1 MPKILTLVHV
11 RHLLFTLLL
20 LHYAVP
26 AAGHNGSVKGAVFAK
41 DGNIPLEGATVAVA
55 NTDKGAAADVFG
67 GYTLSGLAAGTYTL
81 QVSFLG
87 YRTLAQ
93 TVEVKE
99 GETVLVT
106 SQLERGAFGLSEVTV
121 AAQQQ
126 KPLGTISAID
136 INVRPVQNS
145 QEVLRLVPGLFIGQH
160 AGGGKAEQIFL
171 RGFDIDHGTD
181 IQLTVD
187 GMPVNMVSHAHG
199 QGYSD
204 LHFVIPETIENI
216 DYGKGPY
223 QAAQGNF
230 ATAGYAGLFTRP
242 SINSN
247 SIKLEGGLF
256 DTYRTVGMFN
266 LLGEAA
272 KARQQHAYLA
282 TEHMFT
288 NGYFESPQHFSRLNL
303 FGHYQGMIGKDKIL
317 SVSLSTFRSRWD
329 ASGQI
334 PMRAVDSGMITRFGA
349 IDDTEGGHT
358 SRQNINLRLTNMLP
372 SNAVLEN
379 QVYFINYGFE
389 LYSNFTFFLND
400 STNGDQIRQK
410 EARHI
415 YGYSGSYTKEHSLFS
430 RRLTSEVGLQL
441 RYDVVQDAELSRTR
455 GRRVTLSEARNG
467 DIEELNAAAY
477 ISETLELSPRLRL
490 NAAVRFDQFM
500 FDYLSQQS
508 HDSTYNRQV
517 AYRNKVS
524 PKLNLFYTYSPAL
537 QLYASAGMGF
547 HSNDTRVSVQ
557 ANGEEVLPTA
567 YGADFGLTFKPL
579 PYLLLHG
586 ALWALDL
593 DQELVY
599 VGDEGIVEPSGKTR
613 RYGIDLSARCQLA
626 RHLFADADASFTKPR
641 AREETEGQDFIPL
654 APLVTGTG
662 GLTLR
667 PEKGLFGSLRIR
679 YLKSRPANEDYSLT
693 ARGYTLAD
701 AVLGL
706 TFKAVELKL
715 SAENIL
721 NSDWEEAQFE
731 TESRLRGE
739 PGPVTEM
746 HFTPGTPFF
755 LKGSVTFTF

>member
-1 MPKILTLVHV
+1 M
-11 RHLLFTLLL
+11 
-20 LHYAVP
+20 
-26 AAGHNGSVKGAVFAK
+26 FAK
-41 DGNIPLEGATVAVA
+41 DDNTPLEGATVALA
-55 NTDKGAAADVFG
+55 DSDKGTTADVFG

-81 QVSFLG
+81 QISYLG
-87 YRTLAQ
+87 YKTLTQ
-93 TVEVKE
+93 TIEVKE
-99 GETVLVT
+99 GETALVT
-106 SQLERGAFGLSEVTV
+106 SHLDRGVFDLSEVTV
-121 AAQQQ
+121 ASQRQ
-126 KPLGTISAID
+126 KPLSTISAID

-145 QEVLRLVPGLFIGQH
+145 QEVLRMVPGLFIGQH

-181 IQLTVD
+181 IHLTVD

-199 QGYSD
+199 QGYAD
-204 LHFVIPETIENI
+204 LHFVIPETIDNI

-230 ATAGYAGLFTRP
+230 ATAGYAGFFTRP
-242 SINSN
+242 SISSS
-247 SIKLEGGLF
+247 SIKLEGGLY
-256 DTYRTVGMFN
+256 DTRRAVGMFN
-266 LLGEAA
+266 LLGDAA
-272 KARQQHAYLA
+272 RAKQQHAYLA
-282 TEHMFT
+282 TEYMFT
-288 NGYFESPQHFSRLNL
+288 NGYFESPQHFNRLNI
-303 FGHYQGMIGKDKIL
+303 FGHYQSMIGKDKIL
-317 SVSLSTFRSRWD
+317 SLSLSTFRSRWD

-334 PMRAVDSGMITRFGA
+334 PIRAVDSGMITRFGA
-349 IDDTEGGHT
+349 IDDTEGGNT
-358 SRQNINLRLTNMLP
+358 SRQNINLRLTDVLP
-372 SNAVLEN
+372 NGAVLEN
-379 QVYFINYGFE
+379 QLYFINYSFE

-400 STNGDQIRQK
+400 SINGDQIRQK
-410 EARHI
+410 EARNI
-415 YGYSGSYTKEHSLFS
+415 YGYRGSYTKEHYLFN
-430 RRLTSEVGLQL
+430 RRFTSEAGLQM
-441 RYDVVQDAELSRTR
+441 RYDVVQDSELSRTK
-455 GRRVTLSEARNG
+455 GRRATLSEARKG
-467 DIEELNAAAY
+467 DIEEVNAAAY

-500 FDYLSQQS
+500 FGYLSELSQ
-508 HDSTYNRQV
+508 DSTYTRQV

-524 PKLNLFYTYSPAL
+524 PKVNMFYTYSPAL
-537 QLYASAGMGF
+537 QFYASAGMGF

-567 YGADFGLTFKPL
+567 YGADFGLTYKPL
-579 PYLLLHG
+579 PHLLLHG

-613 RYGIDLSARCQLA
+613 RYGIDLSARYQMA
-626 RHLFADADASFTKPR
+626 RYLFADADVSFTKPR
-641 AREETEGQDFIPL
+641 SREAAEGQDFIPL

-701 AVLGL
+701 AVVGY
-706 TFKAVELKL
+706 TFKAMELKL
-715 SAENIL
+715 AAENIL

-731 TESRLRGE
+731 TQSRLRGE
-739 PGPVTEM
+739 PEPVTEV

-755 LKGSVTFTF
+755 LKASISFLF

>member
-1 MPKILTLVHV
+1 M
-11 RHLLFTLLL
+11 TLLL
-20 LHYAVP
+20 VLLIAG
-26 AAGHNGSVKGAVFAK
+26 AASGHNGSVKGAVFAK
-41 DGNIPLEGATVAVA
+41 DGNTPLEGATVALA
-55 NTDKGAAADVFG
+55 NTDKGTTADMFG

-81 QVSFLG
+81 QVSYLG
-87 YRTLAQ
+87 YKTLAQ
-93 TVEVKE
+93 AIEVKE
-99 GETVLVT
+99 GETALVI
-106 SQLERGAFGLSEVTV
+106 SHLERGIFDLSEVTV
-121 AAQQQ
+121 AAQQE
-126 KPLGTISAID
+126 KPLSTISAID

-181 IQLTVD
+181 IQLSVD

-204 LHFVIPETIENI
+204 LHFVIPETIDKI

-223 QAAQGNF
+223 QARQGNF

-282 TEHMFT
+282 TEYMFT
-288 NGYFESPQHFSRLNL
+288 NGYFESPQHFNRLNI
-303 FGHYQGMIGKDKIL
+303 FGHYQGMISKDKIL

-334 PMRAVDSGMITRFGA
+334 PKRAVDSGMITRFGA
-349 IDDTEGGHT
+349 IDDTEGGNT

-372 SNAVLEN
+372 NNAVLEN

-410 EARHI
+410 ETRHI
-415 YGYSGSYTKEHSLFS
+415 YGYSGSYTTEHSLFN
-430 RRLTSEVGLQL
+430 RRLTSEAGLQL
-441 RYDVVQDAELSRTR
+441 RYDVVQDSELSRTR
-455 GRRVTLSEARNG
+455 GRQVTLSEARKG

-500 FDYLSQQS
+500 FYYLSQRS
-508 HDSTYNRQV
+508 LDSTYNRQV
-517 AYRNKVS
+517 AFRNKVS

-537 QLYASAGMGF
+537 QFYASAGMGF

-567 YGADFGLTFKPL
+567 YGADFGLNYKPL

-613 RYGIDLSARCQLA
+613 RYGIDLSARYQLA
-626 RHLFADADASFTKPR
+626 RYLFADADVSFTKPR
-641 AREETEGQDFIPL
+641 SREETEGQDFIPL

-667 PEKGLFGSLRIR
+667 PEKGLFGSLRVR

-701 AVLGL
+701 AVVGY
-706 TFKAVELKL
+706 TFKTLELKL

-739 PGPVTEM
+739 PESVTEM

-755 LKGSVTFTF
+755 LKGSITFMF